1 MADINFMG
9 RLSNLWSGFVSLWI
23 SDVEKRHPE
32 IAYQSAIDSMIE
44 KYGKLKSATAAIM
57 RRREEISARL
67 ESERGELAAIS
78 ADLNAALATGQD
90 ELGIVLIQKKN
101 ALEASTKLLE
111 QEMEQ
116 ARTDAQ
122 EAKDS
127 LIQVKAEIQKLKD
140 EKDRMLAQ
148 MHSAQA
154 RLKIQNQL
162 EGLSVDAEV
171 RALDDVTIAFP
182 RGQFTAVMGPSGSGK
197 STLLNCMAG
206 LDRLTSGTVEIGG
219 VDLRDLSDRDLT
231 ILRRTRLGF
240 IFQSFNLLP
249 ALTARENITYPLDL
263 SRSRVDPQWFDEL
276 IGVLGLRDRLDNRP
290 SSIKE

>member
-1 MADINFMG
+1 MADINFLG

-23 SDVEKRHPE
+23 TDVEKRHPE
-32 IAYQSAIDSMIE
+32 IAYQNAIDSMIE

-57 RRREEISARL
+57 RRREEIASRL

-101 ALEASTKLLE
+101 ALEASVKTLE

-116 ARTDAQ
+116 ARNDAQ

-127 LIQVKAEIQKLKD
+127 LLGVKSEIQKLKD

-148 MHSAQA
+148 MQSAQA

-171 RALDDVTIAFP
+171 RALDNVREHIKNTVAEARMGSELRDSDLDVKLARLRQSSGAI
-182 RGQFTAVMGPSGSGK
+182 TARQQLEEMKRARAAQGETAGK
-197 STLLNCMAG
+197 SM
-206 LDRLTSGTVEIGG
+206 
-219 VDLRDLSDRDLT
+219 
-231 ILRRTRLGF
+231 
-240 IFQSFNLLP
+240 
-249 ALTARENITYPLDL
+249 
-263 SRSRVDPQWFDEL
+263 
-276 IGVLGLRDRLDNRP
+276 
-290 SSIKE
+290 

>member
-1 MADINFMG
+1 MADINFLG

-23 SDVEKRHPE
+23 TDVEKRHPE
-32 IAYQSAIDSMIE
+32 IAYQNAIDSMIE

-57 RRREEISARL
+57 RRREEISSRL

-78 ADLNAALATGQD
+78 ADLNAALATTQD

-101 ALEASTKLLE
+101 ALEASVKTLE

-116 ARTDAQ
+116 ARNDAQ

-127 LIQVKAEIQKLKD
+127 LLGVKSEIQKLKD

-148 MHSAQA
+148 MQSAQA

-171 RALDDVTIAFP
+171 RALDNVREHIKNTVAEAKMGSELRDSDLDVKLARLRQSSGAI
-182 RGQFTAVMGPSGSGK
+182 TARQQLEEMKRARAAQGEAAGK
-197 STLLNCMAG
+197 SM
-206 LDRLTSGTVEIGG
+206 
-219 VDLRDLSDRDLT
+219 
-231 ILRRTRLGF
+231 
-240 IFQSFNLLP
+240 
-249 ALTARENITYPLDL
+249 
-263 SRSRVDPQWFDEL
+263 
-276 IGVLGLRDRLDNRP
+276 
-290 SSIKE
+290 

>member
-1 MADINFMG
+1 MADINFVG

-23 SDVEKRHPE
+23 TDVEKRHPE
-32 IAYQSAIDSMIE
+32 IAYQNAIDSMIG
-44 KYGKLKSATAAIM
+44 KYGQLKSATAAIM

-67 ESERGELAAIS
+67 DNERNELAAIS

-101 ALEASTKLLE
+101 ALEASIKVLE
-111 QEMEQ
+111 QDMEQ

-162 EGLSVDAEV
+162 DGLSVDAEV
-171 RALDDVTIAFP
+171 RALDNVREHIRNTVAEARMGSELRDSDLDVKLARLRQSSGAI
-182 RGQFTAVMGPSGSGK
+182 TARQQLEEMKRARSVQTDSTGK
-197 STLLNCMAG
+197 SM
-206 LDRLTSGTVEIGG
+206 
-219 VDLRDLSDRDLT
+219 
-231 ILRRTRLGF
+231 
-240 IFQSFNLLP
+240 
-249 ALTARENITYPLDL
+249 
-263 SRSRVDPQWFDEL
+263 
-276 IGVLGLRDRLDNRP
+276 
-290 SSIKE
+290 

>member
-1 MADINFMG
+1 MADINFVG

-23 SDVEKRHPE
+23 TDVEKRHPE
-32 IAYQSAIDSMIE
+32 IAYQNAIDSMIE

-67 ESERGELAAIS
+67 EKERSELAAIS

-101 ALEASTKLLE
+101 ALEASTKVLD

-162 EGLSVDAEV
+162 DGLSVDAEV
-171 RALDDVTIAFP
+171 RALDNVREHIRNTVAEAKMGSELRDSDLDVKLARLRQSSGAI
-182 RGQFTAVMGPSGSGK
+182 TARQQLEEMKRARSVQTDTTGK
-197 STLLNCMAG
+197 SM
-206 LDRLTSGTVEIGG
+206 
-219 VDLRDLSDRDLT
+219 
-231 ILRRTRLGF
+231 
-240 IFQSFNLLP
+240 
-249 ALTARENITYPLDL
+249 
-263 SRSRVDPQWFDEL
+263 
-276 IGVLGLRDRLDNRP
+276 
-290 SSIKE
+290 

>member
-1 MADINFMG
+1 MADINFVG

-23 SDVEKRHPE
+23 TDVEKRHPE
-32 IAYQSAIDSMIE
+32 IAYQNAIDSMIG
-44 KYGKLKSATAAIM
+44 KYGQLKSATAAIM

-67 ESERGELAAIS
+67 ENERNELAAIS
-78 ADLNAALATGQD
+78 ADLNAALATSQD

-101 ALEASTKLLE
+101 ALEASIKVLE

-127 LIQVKAEIQKLKD
+127 LIQIKAEIQKLKD

-162 EGLSVDAEV
+162 DGLSVDAEV
-171 RALDDVTIAFP
+171 RALDNVREHIRNTVAEAKMGSELRDSDLDIKLA
-182 RGQFTAVMGPSGSGK
+182 RLRQSSGAITARQQLEEMKRARSVQTDTTGK
-197 STLLNCMAG
+197 SM
-206 LDRLTSGTVEIGG
+206 
-219 VDLRDLSDRDLT
+219 
-231 ILRRTRLGF
+231 
-240 IFQSFNLLP
+240 
-249 ALTARENITYPLDL
+249 
-263 SRSRVDPQWFDEL
+263 
-276 IGVLGLRDRLDNRP
+276 
-290 SSIKE
+290 

>member
-1 MADINFMG
+1 MADINFLG

-23 SDVEKRHPE
+23 TDVEKRHPE
-32 IAYQSAIDSMIE
+32 IAYQNAIDSMIE

-57 RRREEISARL
+57 RRREEISSRL

-101 ALEASTKLLE
+101 ALEASVKTLE

-116 ARTDAQ
+116 ARNDAQ

-127 LIQVKAEIQKLKD
+127 LLGVKSEIQKLKD

-148 MHSAQA
+148 MQSAQA

-171 RALDDVTIAFP
+171 RALDNVREHIKNTVAEAKMGSELRDSDLDVKLARLRQSSGAI
-182 RGQFTAVMGPSGSGK
+182 TARQQLEEMKRARAAQGEAAGK
-197 STLLNCMAG
+197 SM
-206 LDRLTSGTVEIGG
+206 
-219 VDLRDLSDRDLT
+219 
-231 ILRRTRLGF
+231 
-240 IFQSFNLLP
+240 
-249 ALTARENITYPLDL
+249 
-263 SRSRVDPQWFDEL
+263 
-276 IGVLGLRDRLDNRP
+276 
-290 SSIKE
+290 

>member
-1 MADINFMG
+1 MPPGSGDWWLSAAVGAALRGVWPTGCTAGEETPGNPCLAASAAAERKKAMADINFLG

-23 SDVEKRHPE
+23 TDVEKRHPE
-32 IAYQSAIDSMIE
+32 IAYQNAIDSMIE

-57 RRREEISARL
+57 RRREEISSRL

-78 ADLNAALATGQD
+78 ADLSAALATGQD

-101 ALEASTKLLE
+101 ALEASVKTLE

-116 ARTDAQ
+116 ARNDAQ

-127 LIQVKAEIQKLKD
+127 LLGVKSEIQKLKD

-148 MHSAQA
+148 MQSAQA

-171 RALDDVTIAFP
+171 RALDNVREHIKNTVAEAKMGSELRDSDLDVKLARLRQSSGAI
-182 RGQFTAVMGPSGSGK
+182 TARQQLEEMKRARAAQGEAAGK
-197 STLLNCMAG
+197 SM
-206 LDRLTSGTVEIGG
+206 
-219 VDLRDLSDRDLT
+219 
-231 ILRRTRLGF
+231 
-240 IFQSFNLLP
+240 
-249 ALTARENITYPLDL
+249 
-263 SRSRVDPQWFDEL
+263 
-276 IGVLGLRDRLDNRP
+276 
-290 SSIKE
+290 

>member
-1 MADINFMG
+1 MADINFLG

-23 SDVEKRHPE
+23 TDVEKRHPE
-32 IAYQSAIDSMIE
+32 IAYQNAIDSMIE

-67 ESERGELAAIS
+67 ESERSELAAIS

-101 ALEASTKLLE
+101 ALEASLKTLE

-116 ARTDAQ
+116 ARGDAQ

-171 RALDDVTIAFP
+171 RALDNVREHIKNTVAEAKMGGELRDSDLDVKLAKLRQSSGAI
-182 RGQFTAVMGPSGSGK
+182 TARQQLEEMKRARSAQTDAAGK
-197 STLLNCMAG
+197 SM
-206 LDRLTSGTVEIGG
+206 
-219 VDLRDLSDRDLT
+219 
-231 ILRRTRLGF
+231 
-240 IFQSFNLLP
+240 
-249 ALTARENITYPLDL
+249 
-263 SRSRVDPQWFDEL
+263 
-276 IGVLGLRDRLDNRP
+276 
-290 SSIKE
+290 